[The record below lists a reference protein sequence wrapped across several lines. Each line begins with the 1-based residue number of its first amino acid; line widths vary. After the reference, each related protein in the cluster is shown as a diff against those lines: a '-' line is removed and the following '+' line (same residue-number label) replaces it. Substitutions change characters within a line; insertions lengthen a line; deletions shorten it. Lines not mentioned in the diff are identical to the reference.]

1 MTIGVISDT
10 HSLLIPPQVLK
21 AFAKLDLI
29 IHAGDLCD
37 GGVLKQL
44 GALAELR
51 AVQGNMDDMALKKK
65 LPMRDIIT
73 AQGVRIGVAHGHG
86 PQREA
91 LLNAKAAFGDTEV
104 DMVIFGHSHQAF
116 HETIDGVIYFNPGS
130 PNDTVRAPF
139 CSYGLIKV
147 KNGKI
152 DAQIVKI

>member
-21 AFAKLDLI
+21 AFANLDLI
-29 IHAGDLCD
+29 IHVGDLCD
-37 GGVLKQL
+37 GSVLKQL

-65 LPMRDIIT
+65 LPMRDIIVT
-73 AQGVRIGVAHGHG
+73 QGVKIGVVHGHG

-91 LLNAKAAFGDTEV
+91 LLNAKAAFKDTQV

-116 HETIDGVIYFNPGS
+116 HETIDGVVYFNPGS